1 MNAITPMT
9 EYCRREMRPIWTQFR
24 FPRPGD
30 PPDSWF
36 QAWRAVAR
44 TILWLVG

>member
-9 EYCRREMRPIWTQFR
+9 EYRRQDMRPIWTQFR

-30 PPDSWF
+30 PPDPWF
-36 QAWRAVAR
+36 RVWQAVAWMV
-44 TILWLVG
+44 LWLVR